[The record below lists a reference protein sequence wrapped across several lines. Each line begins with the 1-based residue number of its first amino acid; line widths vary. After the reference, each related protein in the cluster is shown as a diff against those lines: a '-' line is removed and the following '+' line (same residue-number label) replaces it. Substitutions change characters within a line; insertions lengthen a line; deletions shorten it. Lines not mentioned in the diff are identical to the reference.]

1 MIRRPPRSTLFP
13 YTTLFRSL
21 RIGTQLEEAWR
32 AHVKG
37 SDDAARKAIRET
49 LLSVSL
55 PAERSFLRRYSS
67 QLSVGPAQRV
77 IIAMGML
84 HRPSPLVADE
94 ASSGLDTITQ
104 S

>member
-1 MIRRPPRSTLFP
+1 RGRELGLVLQSPLSALNPA
-13 YTTLFRSL
+13 L

-37 SDDAARKAIRET
+37 SDDAARKAILET

-67 QLSVGPAQRV
+67 QLSFGQAHAAV
-77 IIAMGML
+77 IAMALL
-84 HRPSPLVADE
+84 HRPSLFIAADPNRP
-94 ASSGLDTITQ
+94 LDT
-104 S
+104 